1 MKGKMKFKNPD
12 QMNREELLQIFSSGS
27 SDEICDALISMAFYD
42 DDWKWSQGQCLH
54 FIDLAI

>member
-1 MKGKMKFKNPD
+1 MKFKNPD

-27 SDEICDALISMAFYD
+27 SEAICDALISMAFYD